1 MESDMTQENPS
12 VSAKIIR
19 ITYFGEWA
27 ASLALLMMVALLA
40 YIFYQLTTQT
50 FEITDDIR
58 NALELGAE
66 FNGFSGFQTG
76 AILAV
81 QLTSLMLG
89 MVMIFTIRR
98 LFIGIRK
105 IGVFVPQTARRL
117 RIIGWVIIA
126 MAPVSIL
133 SEFVVYALV
142 QMWANSN
149 LAAMQLSFDDTDVY
163 AIVIGLVLVVVGH
176 IMLEAIRI
184 YDENGAFV

>member
-1 MESDMTQENPS
+1 MTQENPS
-12 VSAKIIR
+12 VSAKITR

-27 ASLALLMMVALLA
+27 ATLALLLMAALLA
-40 YIFYQLTTQT
+40 YIFYQLTTET

-58 NALELGAE
+58 DSLDLGPE
-66 FNGFSGFQTG
+66 FNGFSGFQIG
-76 AILAV
+76 SILAI
-81 QLTSLMLG
+81 QMTSLMLG
-89 MVMIFTIRR
+89 MGMILTIRR

-105 IGVFVPQTARRL
+105 IGVFVPQTAQRL

-133 SEFVVYALV
+133 SEFGVYVLV

-149 LAAMQLSFDDTDVY
+149 LASMQLSFDDTDVY
-163 AIVIGLVLVVVGH
+163 AIVIGLVLVVVSH

>member
-1 MESDMTQENPS
+1 MTQENPS

-58 NALELGAE
+58 DALDLGAE
-66 FNGFSGFQTG
+66 FNGFSGIQIG

-105 IGVFVPQTARRL
+105 IGVFVPQTAQRL

>member
-1 MESDMTQENPS
+1 MTQENPS

-27 ASLALLMMVALLA
+27 ATLALLLMAALLGYA
-40 YIFYQLTTQT
+40 YYQMATQT
-50 FEITDDIR
+50 FEITDEIR
-58 NALELGAE
+58 DAFDLGPE
-66 FNGFSGFQTG
+66 FNGFSGFQIG
-76 AILAV
+76 IILATQMATLALGLV
-81 QLTSLMLG
+81 MLL
-89 MVMIFTIRR
+89 TIRR

-142 QMWANSN
+142 QMWANSK

-163 AIVIGLVLVVVGH
+163 AIVIGLVLVVVSH